1 MRTDISTQFPIE
13 VTRVQGTSPASAV
26 KRDEVRTVA
35 IDGTGSHSPQKTI
48 DEKVKG
54 LEKELKSLNNEFK
67 SDNVELKLSRD
78 DKTGIVVMKFIDS
91 NTGASLSQIPSE
103 VSLKL
108 AETFSKLGVRLINS
122 EA

>member
-13 VTRVQGTSPASAV
+13 VTRVQGSSPTTAV
-26 KRDEVRTVA
+26 KKDEARTVT
-35 IDGTGSHSPQKTI
+35 IDGIDSHGSQKAK
-48 DEKVKG
+48 E
-54 LEKELKSLNNEFK
+54 LEKEIKSLNNEFK

-91 NTGASLSQIPSE
+91 STGASLSQIPSE